1 MNLTINLVTRGRPER
16 LLHTIEQTLPNIAL
30 DTTKLLVSVDDDDQP
45 TIDALSH
52 LPRDKRIIPVIRP
65 REDALGAK
73 WNRAMLYPADVY
85 MPMGDYTPVM
95 TPGFDRVILD
105 ANVFPDGIGAIY
117 SQMANLS
124 FPSIWCVTHGLAS
137 RLGWMCPPYFPYWF
151 VDHWVDD
158 IAKLI
163 DRISFADIQIS
174 VFEKPQTQEVREV
187 AFWSTLFD
195 SQRLVRRK
203 QARDIIDS
211 PTFMEPEWR
220 KDILRKHYPLVE
232 YKSQWV
238 NDMVRSWPSSAWAEK
253 AVTDGGGRYDRL
265 RSKAVDM
272 IADQLPAIEADMR
285 VAA

>member
-45 TIDALSH
+45 TLDVLSR
-52 LPRDKRIIPVIRP
+52 LPRDERIIPVIRP

-73 WNRAMLYPADVY
+73 WNRALLYPADVY

-117 SQMANLS
+117 SHMANLS
-124 FPSIWCVTHGLAS
+124 FPSIWCVTHGLAE

-174 VFEKPQTQEVREV
+174 VYEKPQTQEVREV

-195 SQRLVRRK
+195 SQRLIRRA
-203 QARDIIDS
+203 QARAIIDD
-211 PTFMEPEWR
+211 PLFLEPEWR
-220 KDILRKHYPLVE
+220 KDILRTHHPLIE

-238 NDMVRSWPSSAWAEK
+238 NDMVRSWPSSAWAEQ

-272 IADQLPAIEADMR
+272 IADQLPALRMEI
-285 VAA
+285 AA